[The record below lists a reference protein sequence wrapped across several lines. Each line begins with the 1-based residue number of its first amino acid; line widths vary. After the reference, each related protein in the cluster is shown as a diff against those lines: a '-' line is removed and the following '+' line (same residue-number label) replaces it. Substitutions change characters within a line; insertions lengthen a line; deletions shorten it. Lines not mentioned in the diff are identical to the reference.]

1 MHRFPPQWLSA
12 PVKALVIALSFAIAI
27 TMVVPAAEAALP
39 SPALTAHAGLKEVG
53 RGRLTWLGFGIYRA
67 SLWTPSGR
75 YDGFTPGQTVAL
87 SLWYERKFSRQ
98 QLLGITQHEWERL
111 KLGTPEQQRRWR
123 AELERQWGDVRPGDN
138 ITTVTTVGGATRFY
152 TQYRLLGEVTDP
164 AFGPAFLAIW
174 LDPRSAVADLRREIL
189 GDDA

>member
-1 MHRFPPQWLSA
+1 M
-12 PVKALVIALSFAIAI
+12 LSFLPRLL
-27 TMVVPAAEAALP
+27 MVLALAWSLPVAMAALP
-39 SPALTAHAGLKEVG
+39 PPAVTAHSDLQEVG

-67 SLWTPSGR
+67 SLWTRTGR
-75 YDGFTPGQTVAL
+75 YDGFKPGQTVAL
-87 SLWYERKFSRQ
+87 SLWYERKFSRH

-111 KLGTPEQQRRWR
+111 QLGTPEQQRRWR

-138 ITTVTTVGGATRFY
+138 ITTVVVAGGATRFY
-152 TQYRLLGEVTDP
+152 TQHRLLGEVADP

>member
-1 MHRFPPQWLSA
+1 MNALLSRGLLVLALLFTPSLAAAMLPP
-12 PVKALVIALSFAIAI
+12 
-27 TMVVPAAEAALP
+27 
-39 SPALTAHAGLKEVG
+39 TATAVHADLKEVG

-67 SLWTPSGR
+67 SLWTSTGR
-75 YDGFTPGQTVAL
+75 YDGFPPGQTVAL

-123 AELERQWGDVRPGDN
+123 AELERHWGDVRPGDN
-138 ITTVTTVGGATRFY
+138 ITTVAVAGGATRFY
-152 TQYRLLGEVTDP
+152 TQHRLLGEVRDP

-174 LDPRSAVADLRREIL
+174 LDPRSAVADLRREML
-189 GDDA
+189 GNPS